1 MVFHARLLKHSQIYR
16 GAADELHIA
25 ALFDGHKT
33 GTSSSSD
40 DSLGREL
47 NTVATRSG

>member
-1 MVFHARLLKHSQIYR
+1 MHVMVFHARLLKHSQIYR

-25 ALFDGHKT
+25 RRFDGHKT
-33 GTSSSSD
+33 GTSSSD

-47 NTVATRSG
+47 NGRSG